1 MKVRLK
7 QAVSDGQAVELTFVN
22 AQDEEIVLIT
32 HSSQAEWDYTPEIG
46 LLRMN
51 TSVKAK

>member
-7 QAVSDGQAVELTFVN
+7 QTVSDGQTVELTFVN

-32 HSSQAEWDYTPEIG
+32 HTSQAEWDYTPEIG

>member
-7 QAVSDGQAVELTFVN
+7 QTVSDGQTTELTFVN
-22 AQDEEIVLIT
+22 TKDEEIVLIT
-32 HSSQAEWDYTPEIG
+32 HESQAEWNYTPGIG